1 MNNSMTE
8 SLLPPQLP
16 PRKQSPNTTDIE
28 KATKV
33 CSNLEVYCAN
43 SNKDSSLKPQ
53 NVSLGIEK
61 DPLNYISQ
69 ATNCELIK
77 RQASE
82 RLSLSLPDKKVE
94 EDVPVSSPDK
104 CELPVIR
111 NNPCAT
117 ETMIVKL
124 PKETADQ
131 CLGIFIAKTPESSP
145 GYLVAHVVPNGLA
158 DKEGTLRIGDEILIV
173 NGKRLRGLSMAEARK
188 ILGNRNSH
196 GEVDIVISRFT
207 NLEQQKRLK
216 ESSVDYENVSIENG
230 QGTIV
235 EATSSPKLRFQKNQT
250 RTHRKNESSRSITLE
265 KPSNP
270 TELDTLG
277 RNVSNFCTLPRR
289 PRSTLSTF
297 QTVTFEKGPG
307 KKSLGFTIVGGRDSP
322 KGSIGMLCV
331 LKYTIDLLIEYVRS
345 FIKTYLIC
353 QQEYL

>member
-1 MNNSMTE
+1 MNTSMTE
-8 SLLPPQLP
+8 SLIAPQLP
-16 PRKQSPNTTDIE
+16 PRKQSPNTGDIE

-43 SNKDSSLKPQ
+43 SKKDSTSKPQ

-77 RQASE
+77 RQVSE
-82 RLSLSLPDKKVE
+82 RLSLSLPDKKIE
-94 EDVPVSSPDK
+94 EQDTPVSTPDK
-104 CELPVIR
+104 SELPVIR
-111 NNPCAT
+111 NNPCTT
-117 ETMIVKL
+117 ETLIVKL

-188 ILGNRNSH
+188 NLGNRNSH

-207 NLEQQKRLK
+207 NLEQQKKLK

-250 RTHRKNESSRSITLE
+250 RSHRKNESSRSISLE
-265 KPSNP
+265 KPCNS
-270 TELDTLG
+270 TEQDPLG

-322 KGSIGMLCV
+322 KGSIG
-331 LKYTIDLLIEYVRS
+331 KY
-345 FIKTYLIC
+345 
-353 QQEYL
+353 